1 MVAATDA
8 SEAYTEFTGVTR
20 LQRGYTPTG
29 APILDRP
36 NSDPAGL
43 GRSATVPPPRNP
55 VNDIDVPRI
64 SNLERSKTSIGVRSE
79 RATSPAVSAGPGAS
93 LSRSATSVRSAP
105 NMGLGP
111 TRALSVRKPGPGGPG
126 ADRERPPPPP
136 EKAGPGA
143 NTPRL
148 TEIYDDYI
156 GGYGDGGDVP
166 PLPSQNAAQPPPS
179 QRVAQWAK
187 SNANPAMSPSRA
199 PSTRAASAYGG
210 SSSGSMR
217 RKPTRRGTL
226 SRGPSARAMS
236 AYEEEEEGYVSGEYD
251 DQPYELSKIRVKL
264 HYQDDVRGIVVTPDI
279 SFEEFLDRVSVKFG
293 KRVGELGMKFRD
305 EDGGRVTLRDES
317 DFEMAIEVAREVAG
331 NAKGRGEG
339 KLEVWCTDQ

>member
-1 MVAATDA
+1 
-8 SEAYTEFTGVTR
+8 
-20 LQRGYTPTG
+20 
-29 APILDRP
+29 
-36 NSDPAGL
+36 
-43 GRSATVPPPRNP
+43 
-55 VNDIDVPRI
+55 
-64 SNLERSKTSIGVRSE
+64 
-79 RATSPAVSAGPGAS
+79 
-93 LSRSATSVRSAP
+93 
-105 NMGLGP
+105 MGLGP

-264 HYQDDVRGIVVTPDI
+264 HYTDDVRGMTMGPDLPW
-279 SFEEFLDRVSVKFG
+279 EDFLAKVAQKFG
-293 KRVGELGMKFRD
+293 KKSSNELAMKFRD
-305 EDGGRVTLRDES
+305 EDGGKVSLRDDS
-317 DFEMAIEVAREVAG
+317 DFELAIETAREM
-331 NAKGRGEG
+331 AKGRAEG
-339 KLEVWCTDQ
+339 KLEIWVADA